1 MSFLIRPVTQLL
13 GVVFTL
19 VGIAGFV
26 LGGDMV
32 FIFEVNTVHN
42 AVHLV
47 TGVIALWAAMSGHER
62 MFLLVFG
69 LIYAAVAVIGF
80 LQGGDVLGLF
90 HANDADNYLH
100 AGVGLVGILLGTS
113 RKR

>member
-1 MSFLIRPVTQLL
+1 MKALVRPITQLL

-26 LGGDMV
+26 MGDMV
-32 FIFEVNTVHN
+32 FIFEVNMIHN
-42 AVHLV
+42 IVHLA
-47 TGVIALWAAMSGHER
+47 TGLVALWAATAGKER

-69 LIYAAVAVIGF
+69 LVYAAVAIVGF
-80 LQGGDVLGLF
+80 TQGGDILGLF

-100 AGVGLVGILLGTS
+100 AVVALVSILLGTS
-113 RKR
+113 KK